1 MTRLVLLPGLDGT
14 GELFASF
21 IDARARVAAILAVDC
36 RAQLRRIEVPM
47 LYLRARDDR
56 LVPASAGHAIQE
68 LRPDCEFIEID
79 APHFL
84 LQTEPKSCA
93 AAVLAF
99 ARP

>member
-1 MTRLVLLPGLDGT
+1 
-14 GELFASF
+14 
-21 IDARARVAAILAVDC
+21 
-36 RAQLRRIEVPM
+36 M

-56 LVPASAGHAIQE
+56 LVPASAGRAIQE